1 MKLFTIPNLLTLGN
15 LFCGCLAVMYL
26 NIMNATEI
34 DFYIFYLFILL
45 LASLLFDLLD
55 GMIARTMKIN
65 SEIGVQLDSL
75 ADMVS
80 FGLVPGFMM
89 FTILGGYQISD
100 YVPQSIMYF
109 SSVKFSFITF
119 LGFFITLFSALR
131 LAKFNVDTEQTTYFK
146 GLATPANTIL
156 IFSLFWIQNQ
166 NGFIISKEYDLYF
179 LIGITILSCY
189 LLIANLPLFSF
200 KFKGFSW
207 KDNDYKYLFLIISL
221 ILLVLFQMNS
231 VPFIIL
237 LYIITSILFKKK
249 IIHVA

>member
-1 MKLFTIPNLLTLGN
+1 
-15 LFCGCLAVMYL
+15 
-26 NIMNATEI
+26 
-34 DFYIFYLFILL
+34 
-45 LASLLFDLLD
+45 
-55 GMIARTMKIN
+55 MIARLLKSN

-80 FGLVPGFMM
+80 FGFLPGALMTHM
-89 FTILGGYQISD
+89 LDVKLTSNHNLILSDGYA
-100 YVPQSIMYF
+100 MLTYF
-109 SSVKFSFITF
+109 GF
-119 LGFFITLFSALR
+119 LITLFSALR

-166 NGFIISKEYDLYF
+166 NGFIISKEWDLYF

-200 KFKGFSW
+200 KFKGFAW